1 VNRFPARTRWRSI
14 IIFIFIEMNLLPKFQ
29 LAALVGTACL
39 FAQQE
44 PTIRVDVQQVLVPT
58 FVTDKKGHHVSGLRA
73 ADFELLE
80 DGVAQE
86 IASVSSDVGAW
97 GPRHT
102 FVICLDLLHT
112 SASDAA
118 RMRQALESLFE
129 KEKASDAQ
137 YVLLGIGLQLQV
149 LQAATS
155 NPLEILLKVRGPA
168 FHQPLGGLDETALS
182 AELQS
187 VNSRMEEF
195 CRRCS
200 CSARS
205 NQRSCD
211 SEIDTLKQ
219 GLDGDAERWIAP
231 SRGMVKQFQAAV
243 EELAK
248 LPTARTLI
256 LISGGFDMDPK
267 REIYAAAAAY
277 LPNAPQ
283 LHIEGNPEMEPA
295 LEEALKTAAARNVTI
310 YAIDPRRGVATA
322 PAKAGAM
329 DASATGATSGGGSI
343 LGTNRNA
350 RGNDSMRSGTLQGV
364 ASPRGGGFA
373 APDSGSM
380 ERLARS
386 TGGVYTHEAG
396 DLVKPL
402 HSAVADGHE
411 YYVLSYTPKNSAH
424 DGKFRTIKVEAKDPK
439 LSIRAK
445 AGYWAQ

>member
-1 VNRFPARTRWRSI
+1 MNSLSEFRRLLLIARRVNLHR
-14 IIFIFIEMNLLPKFQ
+14 
-29 LAALVGTACL
+29 LAILVGTACL
-39 FAQQE
+39 FGQHE
-44 PTIRVDVQQVLVPT
+44 PTIRLDVQQVLVPT

-73 ADFELLE
+73 ADFEVLE

-86 IASVSSDVGAW
+86 IASVSNDIGAA

-112 SASDAA
+112 SASEAA

-149 LQAATS
+149 LQAATT
-155 NPLEILLKVRGPA
+155 NPLEIMLKVRGPA
-168 FHQPLGGLDETALS
+168 FHQPLGGLDETTLS

-200 CSARS
+200 CAARS
-205 NQRSCD
+205 NQRGCD

-219 GLDGDAERWIAP
+219 GLDSDAERWNAP
-231 SRGMVKQFQAAV
+231 SRAMIKQFQAAI

-256 LISGGFDMDPK
+256 LVSGGFDMNPK
-267 REIYAAAAAY
+267 RDLYAAAAAY

-283 LHIEGNPEMEPA
+283 LRMEAKQEMDPA

-329 DASATGATSGGGSI
+329 DASATGATSGGVSM
-343 LGTNRNA
+343 LGTNRAA
-350 RGNDSMRSGTLQGV
+350 RTNDSVRSGTLSG
-364 ASPRGGGFA
+364 AAGPRANPFT

-396 DLVKPL
+396 DLVKAL
-402 HSAVADGHE
+402 HGAVADGRE
-411 YYVLSYTPKNSAH
+411 YYVLSYTPKNPEH
-424 DGKFRTIKVEAKDPK
+424 DGKFRTIKVDVKDSK
-439 LSIRAK
+439 LNVRAK

>member
-1 VNRFPARTRWRSI
+1 VNFCRVT
-14 IIFIFIEMNLLPKFQ
+14 
-29 LAALVGTACL
+29 ALFGTACL
-39 FAQQE
+39 LAQE

-58 FVTDKKGHHVSGLRA
+58 FVTDKKGHSVGGLRA
-73 ADFELLE
+73 ADFQLLE

-86 IASVSSDVGAW
+86 IASVLSDAAGS

-102 FVICLDLLHT
+102 YVICLDLLHT
-112 SASDAA
+112 STSDAG

-129 KEKASDAQ
+129 REKPSDAQ

-149 LQAATS
+149 LQAATT

-195 CRRCS
+195 CRRCT
-200 CSARS
+200 CSSRA

-219 GLDGDAERWIAP
+219 GLDRDAERWNTPAK
-231 SRGMVKQFQAAV
+231 GMVRQFQAAV

-256 LISGGFDMDPK
+256 LISGGFDADLK
-267 REIYAAAAAY
+267 RAIYSAAAAY

-283 LHIEGNPEMEPA
+283 LRTEPKQAAEPE

-310 YAIDPRRGVATA
+310 YAIDPRRGVVRAA
-322 PAKAGAM
+322 AKPGSM
-329 DASATGATSGGGSI
+329 DASATGATSSGVSM
-343 LGTNRNA
+343 LGTNRTA
-350 RGNDSMRSGTLQGV
+350 RGNDSVRTGTLQGSGS
-364 ASPRGGGFA
+364 SPAKQFA
-373 APDSGSM
+373 PPDSGSM
-380 ERLARS
+380 EMLART
-386 TGGVYTHEAG
+386 TGGAFTHEAG
-396 DLVKPL
+396 DLVKAL
-402 HSAVADGHE
+402 HSAVTDGRE
-411 YYVLSYTPKNSAH
+411 YYVLSYTAKNGEH
-424 DGKFRTIKVEAKDPK
+424 DGKFRTIKVELKDSK
-439 LSIRAK
+439 LSVRAK